1 MEVIISIVVL
11 LLLLLFVIWG
21 HYLRSSIRTATDSS
35 SVRDET
41 NVSLYHEHKA
51 EIEKDYAEGGIDEE
65 NYRYLLAELDKS
77 LLQDI
82 EENAGEPKLVAD
94 KPMSLAWPVVLTVFV
109 LGFSFALY
117 LKNGAYDLL
126 SQPAMSAGG
135 QGHEGFNSEQQAMV
149 RLKQLQQLT
158 EQEPKNSQAWY
169 NLGQA
174 SIGLGDFGGAL
185 AAFDQVMAIE
195 GEHADILGA
204 KAQAMFYQNNQQIN
218 EPIQALIDKALA
230 LDPNDP
236 STNILLGLN
245 HFIGEKYA
253 DAIAYWQ
260 KVVDLG
266 GNNVNVQ
273 ALQGAINEAKSRMA
287 AAGETPP
294 QDAASGANL
303 VLNVNLSD
311 DIRQQLSR
319 GEDKTVFVYA
329 VPAKGPRM
337 PLAAVKIRA
346 SDLPTTVVLNDSQ
359 AMNPQMTLSSV
370 ESVNLY
376 AVVSNLGGV
385 GIKPGD
391 YKGELKGISVAS
403 SDAIDL
409 IINTLVPE
417 S

>member
-1 MEVIISIVVL
+1 MEVIITIVVL
-11 LLLLLFVIWG
+11 LLLLLAVIWG
-21 HYLRSSIRTATDSS
+21 HYLRTNINAPSTAK

-41 NVSLYHEHKA
+41 NVRLYHEHKA
-51 EIEKDYAEGGIDEE
+51 EIEKDYAEGGIDQE
-65 NYRYLLAELDKS
+65 NYQYLLAELDKS

-82 EENAGEPKLVAD
+82 EENAGEPKLAAD
-94 KPMSLAWPVVLTVFV
+94 KPLSVVWPMVLTVFV
-109 LGFSFALY
+109 LAFSFALY
-117 LKNGAYDLL
+117 LKNGAYEQL
-126 SQPAMSAGG
+126 SQPAMSAAN
-135 QGHEGFNSEQQAMV
+135 QGHEGLSNEQQMMV

-158 EQEPKNSQAWY
+158 EQEPQNSQAWY

-174 SIGLGDFGGAL
+174 AIGLGDFDGAL

-204 KAQAMFYQNNQQIN
+204 KAQAMFYQNGQQIN
-218 EPIQALIDKALA
+218 EAIQALIDKALA

-245 HFIGEKYA
+245 HFIGQNYG

-266 GNNVNVQ
+266 GNNVNTQ

-287 AAGETPP
+287 AAGQPVPE
-294 QDAASGANL
+294 AAVSGSQL
-303 VLNVNLSD
+303 VLNVDLTD
-311 DIRQQLSR
+311 DIRQQLSQ

-329 VPAKGPRM
+329 IPANGPRM

-376 AVVSNLGGV
+376 AVVSNLGSV

-391 YKGELKGISVAS
+391 YTGELKDISVAS
-403 SDAIDL
+403 SDAIEL
-409 IINTLVPE
+409 TINTLVPE